1 MAGGHKMKW
10 LEIIELRSAD
20 GNREQLEL
28 MLNNLI
34 NETALKGE
42 NQVTVVYKHVMIDN
56 DFSIHLT
63 HDTMKVERS
72 GSQLGLSI
80 ASSLKEYGMVNH
92 SIWVERSI

>member
-1 MAGGHKMKW
+1 MKW

-20 GNREQLEL
+20 GSRKELEP

-34 NETALKGE
+34 NEAAKE
-42 NQVTVVYKHVMIDN
+42 AKNQVTVIYKHVLIDN

-63 HDTMKVERS
+63 HDTMKVDRG

-80 ASSLKEYGMVNH
+80 ASSLKEYGLVNH